1 MKRIT
6 LLLYNLL
13 FVPVLLILLPGY
25 TFRNWRRGGYGTKL
39 KQRFGILDR
48 ETLAR
53 IGKGRIWLHTVS
65 VGEVGIGLRF
75 AKAYHERHPG
85 SRFLISSTT
94 PTGLKILQQEASDW
108 LEPMANPVDFPI
120 LTSLLVTALAPTA
133 LLMVEADI
141 WPNRLAACTALGI
154 PTALLNARLSSRSE
168 SRFCR
173 FKTITSSFFND
184 LRLITL
190 SEVED
195 KARWLSMGVR
205 PELLEVTG
213 NMKYD
218 QHSDPRIPNLS
229 IPRETGWNSEDPIL
243 LAASTHA
250 REEAEV
256 ASVFLS
262 LRAKNPTL
270 RLVIA
275 PRHVERRKEI
285 LGELRGLGL
294 SCSLRSEGFTA
305 PSDVLLLDTTGELS
319 GWYPLATVVF
329 VGKSLP
335 CSVNHGG
342 QNMIEP
348 MQAGCAVITGPH
360 TGNFEP
366 LATRLCDAGALL
378 RSGNAVTMGAQIGE
392 LLSDEGLREKMIL
405 AAGSLLEP
413 SLGATNRNC
422 QLVESLLGR
431 PLPEK
436 PSSK

>member
-6 LLLYNLL
+6 LFLYNLL

-25 TFRNWRRGGYGTKL
+25 ALRNWRRGGYGTKL

-53 IGKGRIWLHTVS
+53 IGKGRVWIHAVS

-75 AKAYHERHPG
+75 AKAYHRIHPRA
-85 SRFLISSTT
+85 RFLISSTT
-94 PTGLKILQQEASDW
+94 PTGLKILQQEASEW

-120 LTSLLVTALAPTA
+120 LTSRLVKALAPAA

-141 WPNRLAACTALGI
+141 WPNRIAACTVLGI

-168 SRFCR
+168 SRFR
-173 FKTITSSFFND
+173 WFRTITSPFFND

-190 SEVED
+190 SEKED
-195 KARWLSMGVR
+195 QARWRSLGVGEQVLR
-205 PELLEVTG
+205 WTG

-218 QHSDPRIPNLS
+218 PQSDTRFSNIS
-229 IPRETGWNSEDPIL
+229 IPSETGWSSGDPIL

-250 REEAEV
+250 GEESEIAQ
-256 ASVFLS
+256 AFLT
-262 LRAKNPTL
+262 LRAKNPSL

-285 LGELRGLGL
+285 LGELSKLGL
-294 SCSLRSEGFTA
+294 TCSLRSEGVA
-305 PSDVLLLDTTGELS
+305 VPCDVLLLDTTGELS

-348 MQAGCAVITGPH
+348 IQAGCAVITGPH

-366 LATRLCDAGALL
+366 LATRLADAGALL
-378 RSGNAVTMGAQIGE
+378 RCDNSITMASQIGQ
-392 LLSDEGLREKMIL
+392 LLSDEGLRQRMIL
-405 AAGSLLEP
+405 AAGFILEP
-413 SLGATNRNC
+413 NAGATIRNC
-422 QLVESLLGR
+422 QLIERLLGS
-431 PLPEK
+431 PLPEE
-436 PSSK
+436 SRSK